1 MNNISGHR
9 IRVARNMHIPRLTQD
24 DLVARMHTRHQLILS
39 KNGISRIENGERY
52 VTDVELLAFAEVLKV
67 STAWLLGETSD
78 PAPLKSGRP

>member
-52 VTDVELLAFAEVLKV
+52 VTDVDLLAFAEVLKV

-78 PAPLKSGRP
+78 PAPRKSGRP

>member
-1 MNNISGHR
+1 
-9 IRVARNMHIPRLTQD
+9 MHIPRLTQD

-78 PAPLKSGRP
+78 PAPRKADGP